1 MTKKYDLIIIGAG
14 PAGLTAAVYAGRYL
28 LNTIVIGIT
37 PGGTIT
43 EAHNV
48 CNFPSYKNISGI
60 ELMKKTIEQVK
71 DLGISIKQ
79 EEVKEIKIKEN
90 QRFSEPQK
98 SKTIFAEN
106 KIFEVKTNNLTYKTK
121 KIILAIGRK
130 KEKLNVKGEDKFLG
144 RGVSYCAICDATFFK
159 NKIVAV
165 IGGSNAALTSALL
178 LAENAKKVYI
188 IYRKEKFFRAE
199 PFWIKQ
205 VEKNKK
211 IKTLFNSNLKEI
223 YGDRKVK
230 GAKLD
235 NGKDIKIDG
244 IFIEIGS
251 IPNKEFPKRLN
262 LKTEEGYIKINK
274 KQETSI
280 KGIYAAGD
288 ITNNPLKQMITA
300 CGEGAIAA
308 TSAYEEIKKNQ
319 K

>member
-1 MTKKYDLIIIGAG
+1 MEIYDLIIVGAG

-43 EAHNV
+43 EAHKV
-48 CNFPSYKNISGI
+48 CNFPSYKSISGI
-60 ELMKKTIEQVK
+60 ELIKKIIEQVK
-71 DLGISIKQ
+71 DLGIDIKQ
-79 EEVKEIKIKEN
+79 EEVKEIKK
-90 QRFSEPQK
+90 
-98 SKTIFAEN
+98 N
-106 KIFEVKTNNLTYKTK
+106 KIFEVKTNNSIYKTK

-144 RGVSYCAICDATFFK
+144 KGVSYCAVCDASFFK

-178 LAENAKKVYI
+178 LAKHAKKVYI

-199 PFWIKQ
+199 PLWVKQ

-211 IKTLFNSNLKEI
+211 IKTFFNSNLKEI
-223 YGDRKVK
+223 YGDEKVK
-230 GAKLD
+230 GAKL
-235 NGKDIKIDG
+235 NNEKDIKVSG

-251 IPNKEFPKRLN
+251 IPNKEFPKQLN
-262 LKTEEGYIKINK
+262 LETEKGYIKINK

-288 ITNNPLKQMITA
+288 ITNNSLKQMITA

-308 TSAYEEIKKNQ
+308 TSAYKEIKKDQ